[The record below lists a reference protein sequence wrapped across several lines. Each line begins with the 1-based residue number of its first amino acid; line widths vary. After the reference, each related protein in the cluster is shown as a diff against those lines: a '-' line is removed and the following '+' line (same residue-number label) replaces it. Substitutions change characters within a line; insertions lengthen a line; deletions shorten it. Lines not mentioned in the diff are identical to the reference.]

1 MAYTPYKNALSYP
14 PDMDADFVKL
24 LKTYAVGERF
34 TAKSAAE
41 KLGMNY
47 TKVKYFLPQ
56 VQRALESCDDGVQ
69 LVAKPQ
75 FGYMFIN

>member
-1 MAYTPYKNALSYP
+1 MKYKDALSYP
-14 PDMDADFVKL
+14 PDMDPNFIKL

-34 TAKSAAE
+34 TAKSVAE

-47 TKVKYFLPQ
+47 QKVKYFLPQ
-56 VQRALESCDDGVQ
+56 VRRALESCDDGVQ

-75 FGYMFIN
+75 FGYMFKN